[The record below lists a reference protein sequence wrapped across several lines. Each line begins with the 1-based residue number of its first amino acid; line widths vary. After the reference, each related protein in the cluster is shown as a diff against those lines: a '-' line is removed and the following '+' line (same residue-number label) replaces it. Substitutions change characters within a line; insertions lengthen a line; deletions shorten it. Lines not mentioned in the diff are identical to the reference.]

1 MEVVI
6 FNGILEWEIWGQNY
20 FDFTP
25 KHHYTVTTFR
35 FVYSEQEAFELET
48 LTSTVGFY
56 SLAACKVVQLFLCN
70 YGRTLKFAKALLF
83 RNSNIPPSVPS
94 CMQLSFLFYVI
105 SSLRPFD
112 GRLISAMSYVS
123 RIDYLMTAV
132 TLIHQIHFK
141 CHVVIYYSRKN
152 YLRLS
157 VDTLCLIKFSTSHF
171 DAQSG
176 HCVS

>member
-1 MEVVI
+1 ME
-6 FNGILEWEIWGQNY
+6 FSNGKSWVRITSTLPLNIITLSQPLG
-20 FDFTP
+20 FF
-25 KHHYTVTTFR
+25 
-35 FVYSEQEAFELET
+35 YSEQEAFELET

-105 SSLRPFD
+105 SFFRPFD
-112 GRLISAMSYVS
+112 GRLISAVSYVS

-132 TLIHQIHFK
+132 TLIH
-141 CHVVIYYSRKN
+141 
-152 YLRLS
+152 
-157 VDTLCLIKFSTSHF
+157 
-171 DAQSG
+171 
-176 HCVS
+176 